1 MIGLQ
6 PARDAFRPSYPPYFL
21 YSYSIFLAA
30 LLLLMPGCQWFS
42 EPPMHKPDPHS
53 YANPH
58 ETRVD
63 SLHLSLMVD
72 FDAQVLR
79 GTADWFP
86 VAGHSSKL
94 ILDTYGLDIHS
105 VEADGRAVPFRL
117 GAHDNLLGQ
126 ALEIALHQP
135 TERVRIQYSTRKG
148 ARALQWLT
156 ASQTGGGQHPYLFTQ
171 SQAILART
179 WIPCMDSPG
188 QRFRYTAEV
197 EVPPGL
203 LALMSAENPVET
215 SSDGRYSFRMNQ
227 PVPAYLMALA
237 VGRLEFRSLGER
249 TGVYAEPTM
258 LDRAFFEFADMEKML
273 SATELLYGP
282 YVWGRYDVLVL
293 PPSFPF
299 GGMEN
304 PRLTFAT
311 PTIITG
317 DRSLVSLIAHEL
329 AHSWSGNLVTN
340 ATWDDFWLNEGFTV
354 YVEMRIMEALY
365 GSDYAAMLSAIA
377 YADVFEEI
385 KSLTAGGQ
393 ETKTRLAAHTK
404 GEDPDDGVG
413 PIAYDKGYHFLL
425 LIEKTIGRARW
436 DAFLKLYFQ
445 ENAFKSM
452 HTEGF
457 LSRLDSL
464 LSTEEE
470 RRIGVQEWVY
480 GTGLPKN
487 CPPPISSRFAA
498 VDSSLNGWR
507 NGDAALLPQN
517 IDAWSTHEWV
527 YFLRQLNAGDSSR
540 VADLDRR
547 FGFTGS
553 PNAEIA
559 CVWYQWVI
567 RFAPKYSEQR
577 AFSTAL
583 DAYLTRVGRR
593 KFIMPLYKTLKE
605 KGLVERALDI
615 YKTARPNYH
624 SVAIHSVDALLDWKD
639 E

>member
-1 MIGLQ
+1 
-6 PARDAFRPSYPPYFL
+6 
-21 YSYSIFLAA
+21 
-30 LLLLMPGCQWFS
+30 
-42 EPPMHKPDPHS
+42 MHKPDPHS
-53 YANPH
+53 FSNPH

-63 SLHLSLMVD
+63 SLHLSLKVD
-72 FDAQVLR
+72 FDAQILS

-94 ILDTYGLDIHS
+94 ILDTYDLDIHS
-105 VEADGRAVPFRL
+105 VEGDGRAVPFRL
-117 GAHDNLLGQ
+117 GAHDALLGQ
-126 ALEIALHQP
+126 ALEVTLHQP
-135 TERVRIQYSTRKG
+135 TERVRIHYSTRKG
-148 ARALQWLT
+148 ARALQWLA
-156 ASQTGGGQHPYLFTQ
+156 ASQTEGGQHPYLFTQ

-188 QRFRYTAEV
+188 QRFRYTADV

-215 SSDGRYSFRMNQ
+215 SDDGRYSFRMNQ

-237 VGRLEFRSLGER
+237 VGRLEFRPLGDR
-249 TGVYAEPTM
+249 TGVYAEPAM
-258 LDRAFFEFADMEKML
+258 LDRASFEFADMEKML
-273 SATELLYGP
+273 ATTETLYGP

-365 GSDYAAMLSAIA
+365 GPDYAAMLSAIA
-377 YADVFEEI
+377 YADVSEEV
-385 KSLTAGGQ
+385 KSLTALGRDS
-393 ETKTRLAAHTK
+393 KTRLAADTR

-425 LIEKTIGRARW
+425 LIEKTIGRERW
-436 DAFLKLYFQ
+436 DAFLKLYFK
-445 ENAFKSM
+445 ENSFKSM
-452 HTEGF
+452 HTEAF
-457 LSRLDSL
+457 LLRLDSL

-470 RRIGVQEWVY
+470 RRIGVREWVY
-480 GTGLPKN
+480 GTGLPVN
-487 CPPPISSRFAA
+487 CPPPLSSRFAV
-498 VDSSLNGWR
+498 VDSTLNAWR
-507 NGDAALLPQN
+507 NGGLAALPSNL
-517 IDAWSTHEWV
+517 DAWSTHEWV
-527 YFLRQLNAGDSSR
+527 YFLRRLDGRDSLR
-540 VADLDRR
+540 FAELDRR
-547 FGFTGS
+547 YGFTGTT
-553 PNAEIA
+553 NAEIG

-567 RFAPKYSEQR
+567 RCVPEYADNR
-577 AFSTAL
+577 AFNTAL
-583 DAYLTRVGRR
+583 MAYMTRIGRR
-593 KFIMPLYKTLKE
+593 KFIMPIYKAMKE
-605 KGLVERALDI
+605 TGRIEGALDI
-615 YKTARPNYH
+615 YKLARPNYH
-624 SVAIHSVDALLDWKD
+624 SVATHSVDALLGWKD
-639 E
+639 D

>member
-1 MIGLQ
+1 MIGPQQAGEVLHT
-6 PARDAFRPSYPPYFL
+6 PSPVPFLHAFSFY
-21 YSYSIFLAA
+21 LAA

-42 EPPMHKPDPHS
+42 EPAMHKPDPHS
-53 YANPH
+53 YSNPH

-63 SLHLSLMVD
+63 SLHLTLKVD
-72 FDAQVLR
+72 FDTQTLS

-86 VAGHSSKL
+86 VAGHAPSL

-105 VEADGRAVPFRL
+105 VEGDSRALQFRL
-117 GAHDNLLGQ
+117 GAHDALLGQ
-126 ALEIALHQP
+126 ALEISLHQP
-135 TERVRIQYSTRKG
+135 TERVRIHYSTRKG
-148 ARALQWLT
+148 ARALQWLA
-156 ASQTGGGQHPYLFTQ
+156 ASQTEGGQHPYLFTQ
-171 SQAILART
+171 SQSILART

-197 EVPPGL
+197 DVPPGL
-203 LALMSAENPVET
+203 LALMSAENPTET
-215 SSDGRYSFRMNQ
+215 RADGRYTFRMDQ

-237 VGRLEFRSLGER
+237 VGKLEFRPLGER
-249 TGVYAEPTM
+249 TGVYAEPVM
-258 LDRAFFEFADMEKML
+258 LDRAVYEFTDMEQML
-273 SATELLYGP
+273 ATTESLYGP

-365 GSDYAAMLSAIA
+365 GPDYAAMLSAIA
-377 YADVFEEI
+377 YADVSEEV

-393 ETKTRLAAHTK
+393 ERKTRLAAHTR

-425 LIEKTIGRARW
+425 LIEKTIGRVRW
-436 DAFLKLYFQ
+436 DAFLKSYFQ
-445 ENAFKSM
+445 KNAFKSM

-464 LSTEEE
+464 LSAEEE
-470 RRIGVQEWVY
+470 RRIWVQEWVY
-480 GTGLPKN
+480 GTGLPVN
-487 CPPPISSRFAA
+487 CPPPLSSRFAA
-498 VDSSLNGWR
+498 VDSTLNSWR
-507 NGDAALLPQN
+507 NGDSEALPTNL
-517 IDAWSTHEWV
+517 DAWSTHEWV
-527 YFLRQLNAGDSSR
+527 YFLRRLDGQDSIG
-540 VADLDRR
+540 ATELDRR
-547 FGFTGS
+547 YRITGT
-553 PNAEIA
+553 PNAEIG

-567 RFAPKYSEQR
+567 RFAPPYANQR
-577 AFSTAL
+577 TFTDAL
-583 DAYLTRVGRR
+583 EAYMTRIGRR
-593 KFIMPLYKTLKE
+593 KFIMPIYKALKE
-605 KGLVERALDI
+605 TGQADRALSI
-615 YKTARPNYH
+615 YEQARPNYH
-624 SVAIHSVDALLDWKD
+624 SVASHSVDALLGWKVD
-639 E
+639 

>member
-1 MIGLQ
+1 MIGSHSAGGAHRA
-6 PARDAFRPSYPPYFL
+6 PYPVPFL
-21 YSYSIFLAA
+21 CAPTLCLAA
-30 LLLLMPGCQWFS
+30 LLLLLPGCQWFT

-53 YANPH
+53 YSNPH

-63 SLHLSLMVD
+63 SLHLSLKVD
-72 FDAQVLR
+72 FDTHTLS

-86 VAGHSSKL
+86 VAGHASKL

-105 VEADGRAVPFRL
+105 VAGDGESLPFQL
-117 GAHDNLLGQ
+117 GAHDALLGQ
-126 ALEIALHQP
+126 SLEISLLRP
-135 TERVRIQYSTRKG
+135 TKRVRIHYSTRQG
-148 ARALQWLT
+148 ARALQWLD
-156 ASQTGGGQHPYLFTQ
+156 ASQTEGKKHPYLFTQ
-171 SQAILART
+171 SQAILARS

-203 LALMSAENPVET
+203 LALMSAENPTET
-215 SSDGRYSFRMNQ
+215 RADGRYTFRMNQ

-237 VGRLEFRSLGER
+237 VGNLEFRSLGER
-249 TGVYAEPTM
+249 TGVYAEPAM
-258 LDRAFFEFADMEKML
+258 LDRAVHEFADMEQML
-273 SATELLYGP
+273 ATTESLYGP

-365 GSDYAAMLSAIA
+365 GPDYAAMLSAIA
-377 YADVFEEI
+377 HADVSEEV
-385 KSLTAGGQ
+385 KSLMASGKEG
-393 ETKTRLAAHTK
+393 KTRLAANTA

-425 LIEKTIGRARW
+425 LIEQTIGRPRW
-436 DAFLKLYFQ
+436 DAFLKSYFADHSF
-445 ENAFKSM
+445 NSM

-457 LSRLDSL
+457 LARLDSL
-464 LSTEEE
+464 LSETEE

-480 GTGLPKN
+480 GTGLPMN
-487 CPPPISSRFAA
+487 CPPPNSGRFVA
-498 VDSSLNGWR
+498 VDSALSRWR
-507 NGDAALLPQN
+507 AGDSSALPAQLS
-517 IDAWSTHEWV
+517 DWSTHEWV
-527 YFLRQLNAGDSSR
+527 YFLRQLNGRDSLSATFLDSR
-540 VADLDRR
+540 Y
-547 FGFTGS
+547 GFTGTR
-553 PNAEIA
+553 NAEIG

-567 RFAPKYSEQR
+567 RSVPELSTSR
-577 AFSTAL
+577 ALNSAV
-583 DAYLTRVGRR
+583 DDYVSQIGRR
-593 KFIMPLYKTLKE
+593 KFILPIYKALKE
-605 KGLVERALDI
+605 SGQAERAVDF
-615 YKTARPNYH
+615 YKRARTNYH
-624 SVAIHSVDALLDWKD
+624 SLARHSVDALLGWPNP
-639 E
+639 